1 MERTEVEKFDS
12 ESSESIDWEK
22 NNRKRNQVLGNSMD
36 QIRCITKTSLEYPK
50 KMMQYPSMPAK
61 LYVKGRM
68 PDPDKITVAVIGAR
82 MCSPY
87 GRIQAFRY
95 AKELSQAGV
104 QIISGMAL
112 GIDSEGHKGAL
123 EGKMPTFA
131 VLGSGVDVCY
141 PKTNKKLYERILW
154 ENGGIISECPLGSEP
169 VSWHFPARNRII
181 SALSDAV
188 LVVEAK
194 ENSGS
199 LITAGFALEQGK
211 MVYAIPGAVTDT
223 LSRGCHKLIYDG
235 AGIAYC
241 PEIILEELGIGR
253 PSTYAPTISTIIAR
267 RYVAKENKNLY
278 LTEIG
283 EVVNN
288 IMKQSFPS
296 IVDVNFTANMESLL
310 DGVEEGS
317 VKWKEVIRNFYPDL
331 NEAVKAAE
339 KELESVKIEDEV
351 TDVVCEKCGRNVVVK
366 YGPHGKFLGCPGFPE
381 CRNTKPYLE
390 KIGVACPKCGKEV
403 VMRKTKKGR
412 RYFGCEDNPECDFMT
427 WQKPSDKKCPKC
439 GGYMLEKGNKLV
451 CGDENCGYVEN
462 RENDENK

>member
-36 QIRCITKTSLEYPK
+36 QIRCITKTSPEYPK
-50 KMMQYPSMPAK
+50 KMKQYPSMPAN

-194 ENSGS
+194 GNSGS

-211 MVYAIPGAVTDT
+211 RVYAIPGAVTDT

-241 PEIILEELGIGR
+241 PEIILEELGIGAEKALQ
-253 PSTYAPTISTIIAR
+253 TD
-267 RYVAKENKNLY
+267 EKNNLG
-278 LTEIG
+278 LA
-283 EVVNN
+283 
-288 IMKQSFPS
+288 S
-296 IVDVNFTANMESLL
+296 
-310 DGVEEGS
+310 
-317 VKWKEVIRNFYPDL
+317 DL
-331 NEAVKAAE
+331 NLVYSC
-339 KELESVKIEDEV
+339 LDL
-351 TDVVCEKCGRNVVVK
+351 R
-366 YGPHGKFLGCPGFPE
+366 
-381 CRNTKPYLE
+381 
-390 KIGVACPKCGKEV
+390 PKNPDYIV
-403 VMRKTKKGR
+403 RKTGFSPAQVSNCLVELTLQGLIRESGR
-412 RYFGCEDNPECDFMT
+412 HY
-427 WQKPSDKKCPKC
+427 
-439 GGYMLEKGNKLV
+439 
-451 CGDENCGYVEN
+451 YV
-462 RENDENK
+462 RCS

>member
-1 MERTEVEKFDS
+1 MERTDIKKSDPEKFGM
-12 ESSESIDWEK
+12 EK
-22 NNRKRNQVLGNSMD
+22 STGKRSGTAENNMD
-36 QIRCITKTSLEYPK
+36 QIRCITKTSPEYPK
-50 KMMQYPSMPAK
+50 KMKQYPSMPAK

-95 AKELSQAGV
+95 AKALSQAGV

-141 PKTNKKLYERILW
+141 PKSNKKLYERILW

-241 PEIILEELGIGR
+241 PEIILEELGIGAEKALQ
-253 PSTYAPTISTIIAR
+253 TD
-267 RYVAKENKNLY
+267 EKNNLG
-278 LTEIG
+278 L
-283 EVVNN
+283 
-288 IMKQSFPS
+288 SS
-296 IVDVNFTANMESLL
+296 
-310 DGVEEGS
+310 
-317 VKWKEVIRNFYPDL
+317 DL
-331 NEAVKAAE
+331 NLVYSC
-339 KELESVKIEDEV
+339 LDL
-351 TDVVCEKCGRNVVVK
+351 R
-366 YGPHGKFLGCPGFPE
+366 
-381 CRNTKPYLE
+381 
-390 KIGVACPKCGKEV
+390 PKNPDYIV
-403 VMRKTKKGR
+403 RKTGFSPAQVSNCLVELTLQGLIRESGR
-412 RYFGCEDNPECDFMT
+412 HY
-427 WQKPSDKKCPKC
+427 
-439 GGYMLEKGNKLV
+439 
-451 CGDENCGYVEN
+451 YV
-462 RENDENK
+462 RCS